1 MFKEKALCSN
11 ESIVCV
17 CVCVCACVFFLV
29 VCLQY
34 VYDPDSSV

>member
-17 CVCVCACVFFLV
+17 CVFFLV